1 MAVRKAKLVQ
11 MAGMKF
17 EGTMDDGARTVL
29 HTAGPGQVKDAPS
42 PFEHVVLGLAGCTAS
57 DVVSVLEKK
66 RQPLRRLEIDV
77 EYDRADD
84 EPRVLV
90 RAQLRFVAHGPVE
103 EAALRRAIE
112 LSQEKYC
119 SVTAMLRKSGA
130 AITWDCRIEP

>member
-11 MAGMKF
+11 VAGMKF
-17 EGTMDDGARTVL
+17 EGTMDDGARTVI
-29 HTAGPGQVKDAPS
+29 HTPGQGQTKEAPS

-57 DVVSVLEKK
+57 DVVAVLEKK
-66 RQPLRRLEIDV
+66 RQPLNRLEIDV

-84 EPRVLV
+84 NPRVLT
-90 RAQLRFVAHGPVE
+90 RALLRFVAHGPVE

-119 SVTAMLRKSGA
+119 SVSAMLRKSGA
-130 AITWDCRIEP
+130 AITWDYRIEP